1 MDHDHIVYPF
11 SGKVRRHDS
20 LVGGFNYFLEVSQIE
35 NRGNGNDPIGLAHI
49 FQMGGDYPPSSPQIA
64 GMDLETCHRIGLW
77 RCQLEK
83 GVMVTTGVLLISL

>member
-1 MDHDHIVYPF
+1 M
-11 SGKVRRHDS
+11 
-20 LVGGFNYFLEVSQIE
+20 VSTILWKFHKSKIGEMEMIQLDL
-35 NRGNGNDPIGLAHI
+35 RIGLAHI

-83 GVMVTTGVLLISL
+83 GAMVTTGVLLISL